1 MFERV
6 CIEDRSSPQSLSI
19 EKTMTTY
26 SALRCLFAVSCCA
39 VLLAACESPNST
51 PKPEATPEAP
61 VAKQTAKPVVAKEAP
76 VVKDTPAEAA
86 PDAQPGV
93 LGVGSTPVDIKPGA
107 SHTYGSQPTIIEP
120 PIALAA
126 AIEKAK
132 TSEGPYKVEAV
143 VDKVCQKAGCW
154 FTLNADGVTIPIR
167 VKMKNYA
174 FFVPKNAMG
183 SKAVLEGTF
192 KKTQITQETAQHY
205 ADDAAEG
212 TGKPAEKIKGPQD
225 TYMFMASSVYL
236 TKPS

>member
-1 MFERV
+1 
-6 CIEDRSSPQSLSI
+6 
-19 EKTMTTY
+19 MTTHMTL
-26 SALRCLFAVSCCA
+26 SSLLIVSCCA
-39 VLLAACESPNST
+39 ILITGCQDKKSE
-51 PKPEATPEAP
+51 PEAN
-61 VAKQTAKPVVAKEAP
+61 AKPPIEVVKKTPTPTPTVPKVVADK
-76 VVKDTPAEAA
+76 TPTQ
-86 PDAQPGV
+86 QPSV
-93 LGVGSTPVDIKPGA
+93 LGLGSTPEDIKPGA

-132 TSEGPYKVEAV
+132 ASEGPYKVEAV
-143 VDKVCQKAGCW
+143 VNKVCQAKGCW
-154 FTLNADGVTIPIR
+154 FTLNAKDVSIPIR

-192 KKTQITQETAQHY
+192 KKTQISQDTAQHY
-205 ADDAAEG
+205 ANDAAEG
-212 TGKPAEKIKGPQD
+212 TGKPPAKVTGPQD